1 MSGHK
6 LQYTVDE
13 KTTRTDAAFTVQ
25 RLVKEY
31 QEEHPDTS
39 DEKALSAVCNNR
51 DHARLVAIY
60 LDHPLT
66 LEG

>member
-1 MSGHK
+1 MSGSK
-6 LQYTVDE
+6 LQYTADE
-13 KTTRTDAAFTVQ
+13 KMTRTDAAFTVQ

-60 LDHPLT
+60 LDHPVN